1 VDGSAERGRARDEGT
16 SPPDRKG
23 PTRQRGEP
31 GSTPGAG
38 ASTGRTPPDSRR
50 RRGNDQRYAGWGDGL
65 ERAYCSRAAHFLPT
79 TFPVESHAGAATI
92 AAAIVARRPNIL
104 LLCPFSH
111 RGPHAWPDGE
121 VVEDDLAVTEA
132 TGTKP

>member
-1 VDGSAERGRARDEGT
+1 MDGSAERGRARDEGT

-31 GSTPGAG
+31 GSAPSAG
-38 ASTGRTPPDSRR
+38 ASSGRTSQDSRR
-50 RRGNDQRYAGWGDGL
+50 RRGNDQRYAGWSDGI
-65 ERAYCSRAAHFLPT
+65 ERAYCSRAAQFLPA

-92 AAAIVARRPNIL
+92 AAAIVARRPDIL

-111 RGPHAWPDGE
+111 YGPHAWPDGE
-121 VVEDDLAVTEA
+121 VVEDDLVVTEA
-132 TGTKP
+132 TGKKP